1 MTEQTVGTEKEKRER
16 KQKRKQKIRRPWNK
30 TERIIFCVF
39 VSIVVLLCLWIFLRN
54 YDSVYNDYSG
64 AGWLPPSFGVAAFY
78 HVILPFWAAL
88 AVGFLKLV
96 FVSIEK
102 KIRVWHLL
110 LTALILPILCYHINY
125 HALKEDGVL
134 HPVVDDGGILN
145 FIVIGDFNLDGM
157 NDELYHRLYD
167 EREYAMSYGTDEG
180 YVDMVKTKTIGV
192 GDVESC
198 FASLYVNNIIKL
210 HLDRDDVTI
219 RSIEMTVTFFDS
231 SLAEKV
237 SFFEISPDGDIPIPH
252 TVNADGTVSLAFDA
266 DTCAEWQETS
276 EKEWVK
282 IQLRYEFSE

>member
-1 MTEQTVGTEKEKRER
+1 MNIEIEKKEK
-16 KQKRKQKIRRPWNK
+16 KKARRPWSK
-30 TERIIFCVF
+30 TERIIFYVT
-39 VSIVVLLCLWIFLRN
+39 VAVVVLLCLWIFLRN
-54 YDSVYNDYSG
+54 YDSVYDNLPG
-64 AGWLPPSFGVAAFY
+64 AGWLPPSFGVAAFC
-78 HVILPFWAAL
+78 HVILPFWAAV

-157 NDELYHRLYD
+157 NDELHHRLYD
-167 EREYAMSYGTDEG
+167 EREHTASYGTYEG
-180 YVDMVKTKTIGV
+180 HVNKVKTKTIGV
-192 GDVESC
+192 GYIESC
-198 FASLYVNNIIKL
+198 FPSLPDNKDNNIIEL

-219 RSIEMTVTFFDS
+219 RSIEMTVTFFDA

-252 TVNADGTVSLAFDA
+252 TVNKDGTVSLAFDA
-266 DTCAEWQETS
+266 DSCAKWQESS
-276 EKEWVK
+276 EKEWVE
-282 IQLRYEFSE
+282 IQLGYRFSE

>member
-1 MTEQTVGTEKEKRER
+1 MIKAEKK
-16 KQKRKQKIRRPWNK
+16 KARRPWSK
-30 TERIIFCVF
+30 TERIIFYVT
-39 VSIVVLLCLWIFLRN
+39 VAVVVLVCLWIFLRN

-102 KIRVWHLL
+102 KIRVWHLF
-110 LTALILPILCYHINY
+110 LTVLILPMLCYHINY
-125 HALKEDGVL
+125 HALKEEGVL

-157 NDELYHRLYD
+157 NDELHHRLYD
-167 EREYAMSYGTDEG
+167 EREHTASYGTYEG
-180 YVDMVKTKTIGV
+180 HVNKVKTKTIGV
-192 GDVESC
+192 GYIESC
-198 FASLYVNNIIKL
+198 FPNLPENKDNNIIEL

-219 RSIEMTVTFFDS
+219 RSIEMMVTFFDA

-237 SFFEISPDGDIPIPH
+237 SFYEITPGGDVSVPH
-252 TVNADGTVSLAFDA
+252 TVNKDGTVSLAFDA
-266 DTCAEWQETS
+266 DTCAKWQENA
-276 EKEWVK
+276 ENERIE